1 MMTIKTIADIRAVN
15 YWGWV
20 GMEYDPFELYW
31 GVIKHEIQIKDPS
44 GKWTP
49 IEVVDINKDGK
60 DAD

>member
-1 MMTIKTIADIRAVN
+1 METIKSIADIRVAN
-15 YWGWV
+15 IWGWV
-20 GMEYDPFELYW
+20 NMEYDPFEVYW
-31 GVIKHEIQIKDPS
+31 GIVRHEIQLKDPS